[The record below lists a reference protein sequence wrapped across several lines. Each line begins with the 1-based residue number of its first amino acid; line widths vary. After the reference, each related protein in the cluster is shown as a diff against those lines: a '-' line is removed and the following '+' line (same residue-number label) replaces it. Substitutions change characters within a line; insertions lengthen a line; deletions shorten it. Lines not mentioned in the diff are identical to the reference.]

1 MRSPS
6 EVTPD
11 NRWQQPLSIL
21 KCTVARLQTAR
32 YLLKAL
38 AAAAKGQKLGGG
50 AAYLAD
56 AKAEAGRRCEVGS
69 AQGWLDPQAQLAALR

>member
-1 MRSPS
+1 MP
-6 EVTPD
+6 
-11 NRWQQPLSIL
+11 
-21 KCTVARLQTAR
+21 LQTAR

-56 AKAEAGRRCEVGS
+56 AEAEAGRRCGVAS
-69 AQGWLDPQAQLAALR
+69 AQGWLDPQTQLAALR